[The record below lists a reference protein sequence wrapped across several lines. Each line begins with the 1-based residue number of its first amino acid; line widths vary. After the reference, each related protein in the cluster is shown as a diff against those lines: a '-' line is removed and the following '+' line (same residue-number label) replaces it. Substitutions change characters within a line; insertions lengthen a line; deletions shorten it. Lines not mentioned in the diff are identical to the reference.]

1 MDHTAVQKFA
11 KFATNKPLEPSHL
24 YLNSTTLQTIT
35 DSDYDNEEL
44 SR

>member
-1 MDHTAVQKFA
+1 MDHTTVQKFA
-11 KFATNKPLEPSHL
+11 KFATNKPLEASQL
-24 YLNSTTLQTIT
+24 FLNATTLQTIT

>member
-11 KFATNKPLEPSHL
+11 KFATNKPLF
-24 YLNSTTLQTIT
+24 LNSTTLQTIT

>member
-1 MDHTAVQKFA
+1 MDHTPVQ
-11 KFATNKPLEPSHL
+11 KFATNKPTHL
-24 YLNSTTLQTIT
+24 FLNSTTLQTIT